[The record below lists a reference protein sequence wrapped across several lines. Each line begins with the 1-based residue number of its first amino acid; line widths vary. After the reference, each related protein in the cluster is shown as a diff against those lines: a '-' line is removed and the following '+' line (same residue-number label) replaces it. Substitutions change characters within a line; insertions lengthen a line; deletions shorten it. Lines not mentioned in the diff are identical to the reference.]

1 LTHNTH
7 RTIITSDD
15 LPQEG
20 KMAHLTISLLGPY
33 EVKLDGMP
41 VTSFVSS
48 KVRALLAYLAVE
60 ADHPHRRGTLAGLLW
75 PDYPERSARTNLRN
89 ALSNLR
95 TAIRD
100 REAKPPYLRITREA
114 VQFNEASDQQVDVRT
129 LAGALEMEGA
139 DGSTIHR
146 LEEAVALYRGSF
158 LDGFSLD
165 DSPAYDDWAY
175 VVRERM
181 ARQVLAALQ
190 RLAAYHEGRD
200 EYRRAC
206 EYAWRQVELEPWQEE
221 AHRELMRLLALSG
234 QRSVALAQYEACR
247 RALRE
252 ELEVEPG
259 EDTTRLYERI
269 RDGALVAQRQGEET
283 RPQPPPHDRVL
294 SSLSEIPTV
303 PATPGRPL
311 EGERRVA
318 TVLLAQVSGAADLLD
333 ELGTERW
340 VEVITRA
347 FQVLGSEV
355 HRYGGEIEQYRSEG
369 FIAFF
374 GVTAAHEDDAER
386 AVLAALAMRTALD
399 QYAADTLGRIALK
412 LDLSVTIHTGELI
425 APHVDSARRGREGT
439 AMGRA
444 IAVAERVEAVAK
456 PGVVLVTERTHRLV
470 RPLFEWE
477 SAGET
482 AVPGADEPLALYR
495 PLAHSGIEGKGRG
508 LPGLA
513 SPLVGRQAELSAL
526 LEVVERLGA
535 GVGGIITVV
544 GEAGIGKSRLVAEAR
559 QLTTSH
565 RPSAADTHQML
576 SIAQWTEGRCLSYAT
591 GVAYHLW
598 LDMLHGLL
606 GVLPDAP
613 PTKVRDALQEWVRS
627 LCPDDYDAVYPF
639 LGRLLSL
646 PLEEHLG
653 AQLRGLGPEGLKAGT
668 YRAVETLVESASQ
681 RGPLVLVCEDLHW
694 TDRAPLL
701 LLCVF
706 RPETEHG
713 CWAIREAAARH
724 YRHRHTDLWL
734 EPLSDVESRAL
745 VGNLLHVEELP
756 ETLRARILGRAE
768 GNPFYVEEILRS
780 LMESRMIRRDDATGR
795 WVGTEDVDEFALPG
809 TLHGVLMGRI
819 DRLAGE
825 TKRVLQLA
833 SVIGRVFPRR
843 VLAEVAQDG
852 EELDEHLLTLQRGQ
866 MIRERARL
874 LDVEYIFK
882 HALTQEAAYNSLL
895 SRERR
900 RYHRRTAEAL
910 EQLYFGRIEEHVG
923 WLAHHWEQAAQPAK
937 AIPYLLRAG
946 DQARLAYAN
955 EEAIGYYRRMLAL
968 LDDVPVDRDQNAW
981 RLGALRGLGSMYH
994 RTGKLSEAEQCFRGA
1009 IAQAR
1014 ETRLDPRERLRLYHS
1029 LGEVLYWQGR
1039 YDDRI
1044 RIGEEGLDLLGED
1057 ARSVEAALMLQT
1069 LAGAYWMKRDLD
1081 AFQELASRMAQF
1093 LESLPYEPG
1102 LRPAYLSVMDL
1113 YRHFKR
1119 NLEEAT
1125 RWRRALERNAKR
1137 YHDLTA
1143 LATAHSYAARFC
1155 AAQGDLH
1162 GAISRYRQASELFAK
1177 VGDAKESC
1185 LVQTELAGTS
1195 LRLGDLDAADAYIC
1209 AARETTQ
1216 ESWKDTSADSHLDAG
1231 CMLLC
1236 RHDWEAAAEALQAG
1250 RQIFRELADPSAE
1263 LRFTLLLSRTYLA
1276 QGNREEAQ
1284 RYLQELGT
1292 LVVSGELDPDP
1303 FDLASVL
1310 GAAEEAFEGLET
1322 VRALHRRSRKEP
1334 QDHGSGGSS
1343 RDAVIQWFL
1352 ESADARACGQV
1363 LCHDAFADVLSPG
1376 WTWQDPFED
1385 CSLTVCNGLEIRA
1398 ANGRGLA
1405 YLNRSAPRV
1414 LRPARGDWV
1423 VQTVCGPVHD
1433 AQLPDLGGLLAW
1445 MDEQTYLCLLKGID
1459 GKRELSFW
1467 GCLDRSQLFIGRG
1480 RLAPGEASDRTEP
1493 VHLRLE
1499 RVGER
1504 VRALCSVDGAD
1515 WYAVGETAF
1524 PVADPVQVGLV
1535 AIGSLDRTIY
1545 LGAYTE
1551 GTAIRFESFDLWALA
1566 T

>member
-1 LTHNTH
+1 
-7 RTIITSDD
+7 
-15 LPQEG
+15 
-20 KMAHLTISLLGPY
+20 MAHLTIALLGPY

-60 ADHPHRRGTLAGLLW
+60 ADHPHRRETLAGLLW
-75 PDYPERSARTNLRN
+75 PDYAERSARTNLRN
-89 ALSNLR
+89 AISNLR
-95 TAIRD
+95 TAIGD
-100 REAKPPYLRITREA
+100 REAEPPYLHITRET
-114 VQFNEASDQQVDVRT
+114 VQFNETSDQQVDVRT
-129 LAGALEMEGA
+129 LAEALEVEGA
-139 DGSTIHR
+139 DEGTIHR

-175 VVRERM
+175 LVRERM

-190 RLAAYHEGRD
+190 RLAAYHEGRG
-200 EYRRAC
+200 EYRQAC
-206 EYAWRQVELEPWQEE
+206 EHAWRQVELEPWQEE

-234 QRSVALAQYEACR
+234 RRSAALAQYEACR

-252 ELEVEPG
+252 ELDVEPG

-269 RDGALVAQRQGEET
+269 RDGELAPQQQRGET
-283 RPQPPPHDRVL
+283 RPQAQPHDRVL
-294 SSLSEIPTV
+294 SSSSELPGL
-303 PATPGRPL
+303 PAAPGQPL
-311 EGERRVA
+311 ASERRVA

-333 ELGTERW
+333 ELGAERW
-340 VEVITRA
+340 VEVIKRA

-386 AVLAALAMRTALD
+386 AVLAALAMRTAMEE
-399 QYAADTLGRIALK
+399 YAVETLGRIGLK

-425 APHVDSARRGREGT
+425 APHVDNARRGREGT

-444 IAVAERVEAVAK
+444 IAVVERVEAAVAK
-456 PGVVLVTERTHRLV
+456 PGAVLVTEHTHRLV

-477 SAGET
+477 PAGET
-482 AVPGADEPLALYR
+482 AVPGADKPLALYR

-508 LPGLA
+508 IPGLA

-526 LEVVERLGA
+526 REAVERLSA
-535 GVGGIITVV
+535 GIGGIVTLV
-544 GEAGIGKSRLVAEAR
+544 GEAGIGKSRLVAEVR

-565 RPSAADTHQML
+565 RPSVADTHHIPR
-576 SIAQWTEGRCLSYAT
+576 SVQWTEGRCLSYAT

-613 PTKVRDALQEWVRS
+613 PTDVCDALQEWVRS
-627 LCPDDYDAVYPF
+627 LCPDDYDGVYPF

-668 YRAVETLVESASQ
+668 YHAVETLFESASR
-681 RGPLVLVCEDLHW
+681 RGAMVLVCEDLHW
-694 TDRAPLL
+694 ADPTSLELLARLLRLTDRAPLL

-706 RPETEHG
+706 RPETEHD
-713 CWAIREAAARH
+713 CWAIKEAAARR
-724 YRHRHTDLWL
+724 YRHRHTELWL
-734 EPLSDVESRAL
+734 EPLSPVESRAL

-756 ETLRARILGRAE
+756 ETLRARILERAE

-780 LMESRMIRRDDATGR
+780 LLESGTIRRDDAADR
-795 WVGTEDVDEFALPG
+795 WVGTEDADEIALPG

-825 TKRVLQLA
+825 TKRVLQIA

-882 HALTQEAAYNSLL
+882 HVLTQEAAYNSLL

-910 EQLYFGRIEEHVG
+910 ERLYSGRIEEHVG
-923 WLAHHWEQAAQPAK
+923 RLAHHWEQAAQPAK
-937 AIPYLLRAG
+937 AIAYLLRAG

-955 EEAIGYYRRMLAL
+955 EEAIGYYRRTLAL
-968 LDDVPVDRDQNAW
+968 LDDVPVGRDQNAW
-981 RLGALRGLGSMYH
+981 RLSALRGLGSMYH
-994 RTGKLSEAEQCFRGA
+994 RTGRLSEAEQCFREA
-1009 IAQAR
+1009 IAHAE
-1014 ETRLDPRERLRLYHS
+1014 ETRLDRRERVRLYHS
-1029 LGEVLYWQGR
+1029 LGEVLFWQGR

-1057 ARSVEAALMLQT
+1057 ARSVEAALILQT

-1093 LESLPYEPG
+1093 LEGLPYEPG

-1119 NLEEAT
+1119 DLAEAT
-1125 RWRRALERNAKR
+1125 RWRRALERNAKQH
-1137 YHDLTA
+1137 HDLTA

-1162 GAISRYRQASELFAK
+1162 GTISRYRQASELLAM

-1185 LVQTELAGTS
+1185 LVQTELAGTC

-1209 AARETTQ
+1209 AARETAQ
-1216 ESWKDTSADSHLDAG
+1216 ESWKDLSADSHLDAG

-1236 RHDWEAAAEALQAG
+1236 RHDWEAAAEALQVG
-1250 RQIFRELADPSAE
+1250 RRISRELADPSAE
-1263 LRFTLLLSRTYLA
+1263 LWFTLLLGRTYLA

-1284 RYLQELGT
+1284 RCLQELGT

-1303 FDLASVL
+1303 YDLASVL
-1310 GAAEEAFEGLET
+1310 GAAEEAFEGPGT
-1322 VRALHRRSRKEP
+1322 VRALYRRSREES
-1334 QDHGSGGSS
+1334 QNHGFGESS
-1343 RDAVIQWFL
+1343 RDAVTQWFL
-1352 ESADARACGQV
+1352 EPADARTCGRV
-1363 LCHDAFADVLSPG
+1363 LCHDVFADLLSPG
-1376 WTWQDPFED
+1376 WTWQDPFGD
-1385 CSLTVCNGLEIRA
+1385 CSLKVCNGLEICA

-1405 YLNRSAPRV
+1405 RFNRSAPRV
-1414 LRPARGDWV
+1414 LRSARGDWV

-1433 AQLPDLGGLLAW
+1433 AQLPDLGGLLIW
-1445 MDEQTYLCLLKGID
+1445 MDERNYLSLLKGID
-1459 GKRELSFW
+1459 GKHEISFR
-1467 GCLDRSQLFIGRG
+1467 GCLDRSDLIIGRG
-1480 RLAPGEASDRTEP
+1480 RLAPVKASDRTEP
-1493 VHLRLE
+1493 VYLRLE
-1499 RVGER
+1499 RAGER
-1504 VRALCSVDGAD
+1504 VRALCSADGAV

-1535 AIGSLDRTIY
+1535 AIGNLDRTIY
-1545 LGAYTE
+1545 PGAYPE